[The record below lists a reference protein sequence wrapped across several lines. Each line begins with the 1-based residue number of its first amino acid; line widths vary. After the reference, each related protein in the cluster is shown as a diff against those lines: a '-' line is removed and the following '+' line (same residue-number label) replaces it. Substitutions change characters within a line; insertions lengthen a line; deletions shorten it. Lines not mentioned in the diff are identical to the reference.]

1 MFFPVQL
8 ERTREIEQR
17 GNKNREVQKEGERLW
32 VWGREEHFFLEEMN
46 VEIKV
51 DLINTY

>member
-17 GNKNREVQKEGERLW
+17 GNKNREVQKEGERQW

-46 VEIKV
+46 EEIKV